1 MNFHA
6 ISDTNATT
14 SPGSEPVQQVVINS
28 LNTAIV
34 LLNHELEVILINQ
47 AAESLLDLSEKQV
60 LGQKLPSK
68 LPGWKDIESLLYESL
83 QTDQIYTKRQNQI
96 HLAGSSS
103 VTVDFTITPISD
115 NEWPRLLIELTPI
128 DRYLRIDRD
137 ALTREQQAATRQIMR
152 GVAHEIKNPLGGIRG
167 SAQLLAAELPDPS
180 LNEYTEIIIEETDRL
195 KTLVDRM
202 LGPNTPSTLAP
213 GNIHEILEKVRR
225 LIELEVDYPLEVT
238 RDYDPSIPVLL
249 IDGDLMFQAILNILR
264 NAMQAMDNRDNARM
278 VLKTRTERQFTIAG
292 LRHRNVLRIQII
304 DNGPGIPAHLKDH
317 LFLPMISGRPSGTGL
332 GLSLA
337 HTIIHQHRGVI
348 ELNSEPGH
356 TEFTIIIPLEI
367 AKS

>member
-1 MNFHA
+1 MNVH
-6 ISDTNATT
+6 ATT
-14 SPGSEPVQQVVINS
+14 DADASPSPRSEPVQQVVINS

-34 LLNHELEVILINQ
+34 LLNHELEVMLINQ

-60 LGQKLPSK
+60 LGQKLPAK
-68 LPGWKDIESLLYESL
+68 LPGWKDVESLLYESL

-96 HLAGSSS
+96 QLAGSHS

-202 LGPNTPSTLAP
+202 LGPNTPSTMEP

-238 RDYDPSIPVLL
+238 RDYDPSIPDLL
-249 IDGDLMFQAILNILR
+249 IDSDLMFQAILNILR

-304 DNGPGIPAHLKDH
+304 DNGPGIPPHLKDH

-367 AKS
+367 ATS

>member
-1 MNFHA
+1 
-6 ISDTNATT
+6 
-14 SPGSEPVQQVVINS
+14 
-28 LNTAIV
+28 
-34 LLNHELEVILINQ
+34 
-47 AAESLLDLSEKQV
+47 
-60 LGQKLPSK
+60 
-68 LPGWKDIESLLYESL
+68 
-83 QTDQIYTKRQNQI
+83 
-96 HLAGSSS
+96 
-103 VTVDFTITPISD
+103 
-115 NEWPRLLIELTPI
+115 
-128 DRYLRIDRD
+128 
-137 ALTREQQAATRQIMR
+137 MR

-202 LGPNTPSTLAP
+202 LGPNTPSTMAP

-238 RDYDPSIPVLL
+238 RDYDPSIPELL

-264 NAMQAMDNRDNARM
+264 NAMQAMDKRDNARM

-304 DNGPGIPAHLKDH
+304 DNGPGIPTHLKDH

-367 AKS
+367 ATP